1 MRFDDSHIPSFPN
14 DPNIQ
19 CGLTPVQVKI
29 MSKVLLEGLH
39 KYFGA
44 VHAVQNVTLEIK
56 DGEFAVLVGPSGCGK
71 TTTLRMVAGL
81 EEVSRGT
88 IKFDDKVVNSLPPKS
103 RDIAMVFQSYALYPH
118 LTTAENMAF
127 GLKMR
132 GRPKSE
138 IAEAVQRAA
147 ALLNISEL
155 LDRKPRELSGGQRQR
170 VAMGRAIVRRPRGF
184 LFDEPLSN
192 LDAAL
197 RVEMR
202 VEIKKLHQSLKTT
215 IIYVTHDQVEA
226 MTLADK
232 IVVMNKGEIVQVG
245 EPLTVYRRPTTKFI
259 AGFIGSPK
267 MNFIPCRLLETST
280 GGLAAEPPDGTH
292 CNIPDDRVDAYRPY
306 LNRPLEIGLRPQ
318 HLTLGGPELA
328 NTQYLESTVDV
339 VEPTGSET
347 LISFTIKGHVMTAF
361 GNPNVA
367 KNPGQRI
374 RLQAQMDHMHLIDP
388 QNEQIVAV

>member
-1 MRFDDSHIPSFPN
+1 
-14 DPNIQ
+14 
-19 CGLTPVQVKI
+19 
-29 MSKVLLEGLH
+29 MSKVSLEGLH

-44 VHAVQNVTLEIK
+44 VHAVQNLTLEIK

-88 IKFDDKVVNSLPPKS
+88 IKFDDEVVNSLPPKS
-103 RDIAMVFQSYALYPH
+103 RDIAMVFQNYALYPH
-118 LTTAENMAF
+118 MTTAENLAF

-155 LDRKPRELSGGQRQR
+155 LERKPRELSGGQRQR
-170 VAMGRAIVRRPRGF
+170 VAMGRAIVRRPRVF

-202 VEIKKLHQSLKTT
+202 VEIKKLHQRLKTT

-245 EPLTVYRRPTTKFI
+245 EPLTVYGRPTTKFI

-280 GGLAAEPPDGTH
+280 GGLAAELPDGTH
-292 CNIPDDRVDAYRPY
+292 FNIPDDRVDAYRPH
-306 LNRPLEIGLRPQ
+306 LNRPVEIGLRPQ
-318 HLTLGGPELA
+318 HLTVGGPKLA

-361 GNPNVA
+361 GNPNVTT
-367 KNPGQRI
+367 NPGQRI
-374 RLQAQMDHMHLIDP
+374 RLQAHMDHMHLIDP